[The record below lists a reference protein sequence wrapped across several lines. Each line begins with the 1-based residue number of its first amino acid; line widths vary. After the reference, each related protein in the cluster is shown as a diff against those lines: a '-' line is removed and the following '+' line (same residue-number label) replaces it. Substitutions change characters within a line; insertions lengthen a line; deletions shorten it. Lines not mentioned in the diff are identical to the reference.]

1 MAYEGLLSGLAD
13 EDKYLGLLGI
23 GLGMLAGNQG
33 RSRQQAMA
41 NSFGGAAQGGLGLLG
56 PIMQNKQAQAQ
67 AADRARQ
74 FGLQERQFGLEEQFK
89 GAQMTEMQRKV
100 EEERRRREESTGL
113 LGRIGQDGLDVHGA
127 AQEAL
132 RMGRPDLAEQIQKT
146 IPKVSQYRT
155 LLDPV
160 TNLPREV
167 AMNEFGRS
175 AGVLGMPYQQ
185 EFDPRMI
192 PQAVEKQ
199 KALLPGEL
207 EKARAMATQVN
218 VQNFPNPIPVVDP
231 ATNKPMMVQ
240 FGNKGEMR
248 AVPFLPEAKPPTEAE
263 AVSAGYLG
271 RMTAAEQLLQNQ
283 GAKGYPDVA
292 TAVAGSV
299 PLVGQYAQR
308 IAMTPEQQ
316 QFRQA
321 QEDWVRAKLRKES
334 GAVIGKEEMEREIT
348 TYFPM
353 PGDAPQTIA
362 QKQAAR
368 EVALKAMGIAAG
380 RAAGKMDSPSVPP
393 SSGGLSSAEQKEFDE
408 LKAWHAEQQRLKGRQ
423 K

>member
-1 MAYEGLLSGLAD
+1 MAEGLLGGMAD

-23 GLGMLAGNQG
+23 GLGMLAGNKG
-33 RSRQQAMA
+33 RSRGEAFSNA
-41 NSFGGAAQGGLGLLG
+41 IAGGAHGGLGLLG

-74 FGLQERQFGLEEQFK
+74 FGLQEKQFGLEDEYK
-89 GAQMTEMQRKV
+89 RAQMTEMQRKV
-100 EEERRRREESTGL
+100 EEERRRRDESTGL
-113 LGRIGQDGLDVHGA
+113 LGRIGSGGLDVHSA

-155 LLDPV
+155 IIDPA

-167 AMNEFGRS
+167 GMNEFGQP
-175 AGVLGMPYQQ
+175 AGVLGTPYQQ
-185 EFDPRMI
+185 AFDPRMI
-192 PQAVEKQ
+192 PQKVDEQ
-199 KALLPGEL
+199 KALLPGEI
-207 EKARAMATQVN
+207 EKAKAMATQVN
-218 VQNFPNPIPVVDP
+218 VQNYPNPIPVVDP
-231 ATNKPMMVQ
+231 VTGKPLLVQ

-248 AVPFLPEAKPPTEAE
+248 TTPFLPEAKPPTEAE

-271 RMTAAEQLLQNQ
+271 RMAAAEQLLGKQ
-283 GAKGYPDVA
+283 GAKGYPDVG
-292 TAVAGSV
+292 TAVAGSI
-299 PLVGQYAQR
+299 PMVGGYAQR

-316 QFRQA
+316 QYRQA

-334 GAVIGKEEMEREIT
+334 GAVIGKEEMEREIS

-353 PGDAPQTIA
+353 PGDATATIT

-368 EVALKAMGIAAG
+368 EVALKAMSV
-380 RAAGKMDSPSVPP
+380 AAGKAAEKMQTPSKQNE
-393 SSGGLSSAEQKEFDE
+393 GLTEAERAEYE
-408 LKAWHAEQQRLKGRQ
+408 ALKKRFGK
-423 K
+423 